1 MEGVKGLAI
10 STGQVYQAVK
20 VDNDQKVNEIAGKL
34 LGKKGGEGYS
44 SLYDPSLLV
53 AIPRILNR
61 EIYNIDEDNL
71 PFEGFDVW
79 NGYEVTCLT
88 ENGLPVTGVMKI
100 VIPANSHYHPESKSI
115 KMYVNSFA
123 MTKAP
128 FKSQRECLDWIEY
141 IVKDD
146 LDRLCE
152 CEVQVRIFTSAEE
165 EKEATNSMYTSGNYE
180 NIDYL
185 PGIDEIEFSEYNM
198 NPDLLEES
206 KNFRTLMVR
215 SDKLRSACRVTH
227 QPDHGSVYVFMH
239 GDKVPT
245 KDSLLKFIVS
255 FRNEYHF
262 HEEICEAIYTTL
274 QNKFNPESLM
284 VACNYT
290 RRGGWDINPVRAS
303 NVQNIPHE
311 WRDVE
316 CMLKK
321 TIKQ

>member
-1 MEGVKGLAI
+1 MN
-10 STGQVYQAVK
+10 T
-20 VDNDQKVNEIAGKL
+20 NDQKVNEIAGKL

-53 AIPRILNR
+53 KIPRNLNR
-61 EIYNIDEDNL
+61 EGYGIEEDNL
-71 PFEGFDVW
+71 PFVGYDVW

-100 VIPANSHYHPESKSI
+100 IIPANSKYHPESKSI

-128 FKSQRECLDWIEY
+128 FTSQKDCLNWITY
-141 IVKDD
+141 VVTTD
-146 LDRLCE
+146 LQNLLE
-152 CEVQVRIFTSAEE
+152 CEVQVRIYTS
-165 EKEATNSMYTSGNYE
+165 EKEEAEACNSMYTNGNFE
-180 NIDYL
+180 NIDNL
-185 PGIDEIEFSEYNM
+185 QGIDRIEFTEYNM
-198 NPDLLEES
+198 NPDLLEDS

-239 GDKVPT
+239 GDKVPS
-245 KDSLLKFIVS
+245 KESLLKFIVS

-262 HEEICEAIYTTL
+262 HEEICEAIYKTL
-274 QNKFNPESLM
+274 KDRYNPEALM

-290 RRGGWDINPVRAS
+290 RRGGWDINPVRA
-303 NVQNIPHE
+303 NDYQMIPIE
-311 WRDVE
+311 WKSTEV
-316 CMLKK
+316 MLKK

>member
-1 MEGVKGLAI
+1 MNN
-10 STGQVYQAVK
+10 S
-20 VDNDQKVNEIAGKL
+20 QKVNEIAGKL

-44 SLYDPSLLV
+44 STYDPSLLV
-53 AIPRILNR
+53 KIPRNLNR
-61 EIYNIDEDNL
+61 EGYGIEEDNL
-71 PFEGFDVW
+71 PFVGFDVW

-88 ENGLPVTGVMKI
+88 DNGLPVTGVMKI
-100 VIPANSHYHPESKSI
+100 VIPANSKYHPESKSI

-128 FKSQRECLDWIEY
+128 FKSQQECLNWIEFV
-141 IVKDD
+141 VKDD
-146 LDRLCE
+146 LSRLLE
-152 CEVQVRIFTSAEE
+152 CEVQVRIFTGMED
-165 EKEATNSMYTSGNYE
+165 EKNAVNSMYTSGNYT

-185 PGIDEIEFSEYNM
+185 PGMDDIKFTEYNM

-206 KNFRTLMVR
+206 KNFRTLLVR

-227 QPDHGSVYVFMH
+227 QPDHGSVYIFMV

-262 HEEICEAIYTTL
+262 HEEICEAIYKTL
-274 QNKFNPESLM
+274 MDRFNPESLM

-303 NVQNIPHE
+303 NIQNIPAE
-311 WRDVE
+311 WKTTE
-316 CMLKK
+316 NMLKK